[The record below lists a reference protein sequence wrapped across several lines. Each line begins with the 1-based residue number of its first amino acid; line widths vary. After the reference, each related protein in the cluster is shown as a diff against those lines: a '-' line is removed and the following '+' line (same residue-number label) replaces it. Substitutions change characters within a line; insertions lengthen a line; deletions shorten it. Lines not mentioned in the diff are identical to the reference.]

1 MLKPIE
7 DKVIVKPITDEISTT
22 SSGFIISK
30 VDDKPSE
37 AIVVAVGPG
46 ITLPSG
52 VLLELDV
59 SVGDKVLFAKYSGTE
74 VMENGETF
82 LVVSY
87 RDILAVIGESN
98 DEAFP
103 ETFKALHE

>member
-7 DKVIVKPITDEISTT
+7 DKVIVKPVVEDVSTT

-30 VDDKPSE
+30 VDEKPSE

-74 VMENGETF
+74 VMDGGETY
-82 LVVSY
+82 LVLPY
-87 RDILAVIGESN
+87 RDILAVIGES
-98 DEAFP
+98 DG
-103 ETFKALHE
+103 